1 MIICDK
7 ELCTGCGLCSSTC
20 PVHCI
25 TMEEDKY
32 VFLYPVINPDKCINC
47 GKCKKRCPVITDI
60 ESCYPL
66 KSFAAWSL
74 DLEDR
79 ETSSSG
85 GVASVLAN
93 QFIASG
99 GVVYGCAYKDGE
111 VKHIRVANVNDLH
124 LLKGSK
130 YTQSKITGIIP
141 QICSDIRKGNK
152 VLFLGTP
159 CQVATI
165 QQIAPNEKI
174 FNNLL
179 VLVDVVCHGVPS
191 QRMLKEH
198 LLSVVGRNEIVTDLR
213 FRIGNEKLVY
223 AKTERGKEYRGMI
236 PKDAYILGFEY
247 ALFLRPSCYKCK
259 FAQPQRC
266 GDITLGDYWGLGE
279 TFYSKEKVSLLMVNS
294 DKGLE
299 FFNECKSNL
308 FLDERKIEEGIK
320 GNNALCTPAK
330 KHPQYNI
337 FHFLYPLSGY
347 KSAVNMALLLQR
359 LKIFLS
365 RVYLA
370 VSHT

>member
-25 TMEEDKY
+25 TMEEDEY
-32 VFLYPVINPDKCINC
+32 GFLYPVINPDKCINC

-152 VLFLGTP
+152 VLFFGTP

-198 LLSVVGRNEIVTDLR
+198 LLSVVGRNETVTDLR

-223 AKTERGKEYRGMI
+223 AKTERGKEYR
-236 PKDAYILGFEY
+236 
-247 ALFLRPSCYKCK
+247 
-259 FAQPQRC
+259 
-266 GDITLGDYWGLGE
+266 
-279 TFYSKEKVSLLMVNS
+279 
-294 DKGLE
+294 
-299 FFNECKSNL
+299 
-308 FLDERKIEEGIK
+308 
-320 GNNALCTPAK
+320 
-330 KHPQYNI
+330 
-337 FHFLYPLSGY
+337 
-347 KSAVNMALLLQR
+347 
-359 LKIFLS
+359 
-365 RVYLA
+365 
-370 VSHT
+370 